1 MIPIRASE
9 EVWALLDHAP
19 IGACAVSE
27 DLIAV
32 FWNASLE
39 SWTKIRRD
47 RIVGQSIAGLY
58 PNLLEPKY
66 LDRILDVIKTGAPAL
81 FSTQLHGHTLPIS
94 LGDGGFRSQQTT
106 VIRVI
111 SPDGKPLALF
121 LIHDLTDI
129 TVKMRAY
136 KGMRDQAVKSA
147 DELRVAKD
155 LAEDATRLKDKFV
168 ALVAHDLKSPLSSI
182 IGLTRIALDDKLNQ
196 PVPRHKQILDH
207 LFRSCMQMTQMIDE
221 LLNINRLQTGKIKPI
236 RRFFNP
242 RIAMQMTMDI
252 LSPLAEE
259 KGIVLV
265 NNISPSTRIYADPPL
280 FDEVARNLLSNAIK
294 FCRKGDRV
302 EAFTPASSP
311 STVALRD
318 TGVGVDSFALPGI
331 FRQDVKTTTVGTAGE
346 RGTGLGLPYCHEIMV
361 AHGGFI
367 TVDTKQG
374 EGSVFYA
381 AFPDVKPR
389 ILIVDRD
396 VARRAAMRDAL
407 RASLDAETL
416 ETDSWADAT
425 GVLSGKAAHLVVRG
439 VSGDEQ
445 AMPDAHNSPAGIDA
459 IADAPVIVAGADS
472 AVARSAAMLSGASFY
487 VSANEPVGDIVK
499 KAREFLE

>member
-1 MIPIRASE
+1 MAIIRASQ

-27 DLIAV
+27 DMITV
-32 FWNASLE
+32 FWNTSLE
-39 SWTKIRRD
+39 NWTKIRRD
-47 RIVGQSIAGLY
+47 KIVGKEIAGFY
-58 PNLLEPKY
+58 PNLLEHKY

-81 FSTQLHGHTLPIS
+81 FSSQLHGHILPIRMA
-94 LGDGGFRSQQTT
+94 DGGFRSQQTT
-106 VIRVI
+106 VIRLAE
-111 SPDGKPLALF
+111 PGGKPLALF

-136 KGMRDQAVKSA
+136 KGMRDQAMKSA
-147 DELRVAKD
+147 DELLIAKE

-182 IGLTRIALDDKLNQ
+182 IGLTRIVQDDKVNQ
-196 PVPRHKQILDH
+196 LVPKHKEILEH
-207 LFRSCMQMTQMIDE
+207 LFRSCIQMTQMIDE
-221 LLNINRLQTGKIKPI
+221 LLNINRLQTGKMRPV

-242 RIAMQMTMDI
+242 RTAMQMTMDL

-265 NNISPSTRIYADPPL
+265 NNVSPSVRIFADPPL
-280 FDEVARNLLSNAIK
+280 FDEVARNLVSNAIK

-302 EAFTPASSP
+302 EAFTPAGSP

-318 TGVGVDSFALPGI
+318 SGVGVDSYALAGI
-331 FRQDVKTTTVGTAGE
+331 FKHEVKTTTLGTAGE
-346 RGTGLGLPYCHEIMV
+346 RGTGLGLPYCHEIMT

-381 AFPDVKPR
+381 AFPNVKPR
-389 ILIVDRD
+389 ILIVDGD
-396 VARRAAMRDAL
+396 VTRRAVMRDAL
-407 RASLDAETL
+407 RESLNAEVL
-416 ETDSWADAT
+416 ETDGWADVSN
-425 GVLSGKAAHLVVRG
+425 VLDGKAAQVVVRG

-445 AMPDAHNSPAGIDA
+445 AMPGDKRPLAGIDA
-459 IADAPVIVAGADS
+459 VADTPVIVAGPDS
-472 AVARSAAMLSGASFY
+472 EQVRSAAMMDGASVY
-487 VSANEPVGDIVK
+487 VSASDPSGDIVK
-499 KAREFLE
+499 MARGFLE